1 MASRLIR
8 RNEALAFC
16 QTEGYKL
23 FIDILIKDNCIVLEN
38 EPERLVI
45 DHVDKRPIIIKRNG
59 RIVYEE

>member
-1 MASRLIR
+1 MANRLIR
-8 RNEALAFC
+8 RKEALIFC

-23 FIDILIKDNCIVLEN
+23 FIDMLIRDSCIVWED

-45 DHVDKRPIIIKRNG
+45 DHIDKMPVIIKRNG